1 MEVKRNLQIQNDAA
15 NQRASAVP
23 SGTKNTNGSIN
34 PSPKNTSGRAVA
46 SKPQS
51 EKPVGNLKSS
61 NQSPMAT
68 TTIPNATGMKIAT
81 PKGSGKAVGVQKTQN
96 SPSMAAV
103 ETPTEALGL
112 RNRKRNS
119 QNDLSDDGS
128 NKKTRKNPTVSEPVT
143 PLGATPVQ
151 KRVNNLN
158 KSTVLTPST
167 GSNVSIYILN
177 LCISMYNI

>member
-1 MEVKRNLQIQNDAA
+1 
-15 NQRASAVP
+15 
-23 SGTKNTNGSIN
+23 
-34 PSPKNTSGRAVA
+34 
-46 SKPQS
+46 
-51 EKPVGNLKSS
+51 
-61 NQSPMAT
+61 
-68 TTIPNATGMKIAT
+68 
-81 PKGSGKAVGVQKTQN
+81 
-96 SPSMAAV
+96 MAAV

-167 GSNVSIYILN
+167 GSNAVKTPAVNTQSTRSAKAANQPPKPKNQGKMTMKKIKEELKEQ
-177 LCISMYNI
+177 